1 MNGWDGMGWD
11 GMRWDGDGGTDGAPA
26 KRAGPNAFLGLFFF
40 LALFF
45 FFFFFFLLLQRR
57 PNNFNGRGS
66 SPSRLDPETERRGRE
81 EEGDGENSRMDGVGN
96 DSAGGGCVW

>member
-1 MNGWDGMGWD
+1 MDGMGWD
-11 GMRWDGDGGTDGAPA
+11 EMGMGMEGRTELQQKELAPM
-26 KRAGPNAFLGLFFF
+26 RFLVFLFF

-45 FFFFFFLLLQRR
+45 FPFFFFLLLQRR

-96 DSAGGGCVW
+96 DSAGGGRVW